1 MMKLQA
7 LKNHLKPGR
16 VYRRE
21 DLVRWSTSVDR
32 HLRELVDEGTLSKL
46 AGGLYLCPKQT
57 VFGKA
62 PADDSALVKGFLKDD
77 DFLFA
82 SPNAYNGLGVGTTQL
97 YDKTVVYNHKR
108 HGEFSLGDRTFEF
121 RVRPRFPKKLSKEF
135 LLVDLVNNLDRLAES
150 KDEVLARVKE
160 RAKDL
165 DAARLRRA
173 ADKYGNVRARKLFAR
188 THAPE
193 AHVA

>member
-1 MMKLQA
+1 MTKLQA
-7 LKNHLKPGR
+7 LKKHLKPGG

-21 DLVRWSTSVDR
+21 DLARWSTSVDR

-46 AGGLYLCPKQT
+46 AGGLYAYPKQT

-108 HGEFSLGDRTFEF
+108 HGEFSLGGRTFEF
-121 RVRPRFPKKLSKEF
+121 RMRPRFPKRLSKEF
-135 LLVDLVNNLDRLAES
+135 LLVDLVNNLGRLAES

-165 DAARLRRA
+165 DAARLRHA
-173 ADKYGNVRARKLFAR
+173 ADKYGNVRAKKLFAR
-188 THAPE
+188 AHAPE
-193 AHVA
+193 AHVS